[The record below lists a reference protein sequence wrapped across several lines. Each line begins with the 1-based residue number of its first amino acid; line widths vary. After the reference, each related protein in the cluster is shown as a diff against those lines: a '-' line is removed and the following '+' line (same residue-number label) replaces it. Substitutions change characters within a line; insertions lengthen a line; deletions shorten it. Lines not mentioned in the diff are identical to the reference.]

1 MTINTH
7 FFVRKVGQCTLL
19 VQQHTVPESCD
30 LNVPFFCKV
39 GNATRNKEL
48 KICCGAL
55 KQSKMNKEE
64 VSKQIQQMVHF
75 IRQEAE
81 EKTNEIA
88 VSAEEVLPE
97 PT

>member
-1 MTINTH
+1 MH
-7 FFVRKVGQCTLL
+7 FACPTAHRTRKLWLECAFLGKVGDA
-19 VQQHTVPESCD
+19 S
-30 LNVPFFCKV
+30 
-39 GNATRNKEL
+39 RNKEL

-55 KQSKMNKEE
+55 RQSKMNKEE

-88 VSAEEVLPE
+88 VSAEEVFPE